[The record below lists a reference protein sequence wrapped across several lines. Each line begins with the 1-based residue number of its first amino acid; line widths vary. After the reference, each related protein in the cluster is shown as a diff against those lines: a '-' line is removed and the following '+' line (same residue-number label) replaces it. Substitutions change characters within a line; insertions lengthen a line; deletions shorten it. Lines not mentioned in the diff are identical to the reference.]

1 MPDDTTAAAPSAD
14 AAAIAIAEKYFGPAT
29 TDEPATPPQEAPPAA
44 PAPVESKPRVSLA
57 DEIRKAREDR
67 EGTQRLQ
74 KEHATTADEL
84 AKARARIA
92 ELEATDP
99 EKDILGWVKA
109 RKIDKDRQSLLGQAL
124 LYDLVPEK
132 APPDFRVKLLE
143 AKIQRET
150 AEREAKREQA
160 QREELAAQAKAQL
173 DHYHHS
179 LAEAVRAAPP
189 GSFPESDAW
198 FGDDEKTRFESLA
211 ATANNIAR
219 VATSQG
225 RAADLTPANIARVLE
240 ADIAKRLQSYSERRA
255 AVPKAQAVTHAQEP
269 AKQSPAPLAA
279 TTSTKGLTGGQA
291 RPPATTD
298 QERAKRAIEVMFGN
312 R

>member
-1 MPDDTTAAAPSAD
+1 MSDMTPAAEPIAD
-14 AAAIAIAEKYFGPAT
+14 AAAVAIVDKYFPQASEPEAPA
-29 TDEPATPPQEAPPAA
+29 EPAPAA
-44 PAPVESKPRVSLA
+44 PTPPPAPKVSLA
-57 DEIRKAREDR
+57 DEIRRAREER
-67 EGTQRLQ
+67 EGTQRIQ
-74 KEHATTADEL
+74 KEHATVSEEL

-99 EKDILGWVKA
+99 EKDILGWVRA

-132 APPDFRVKLLE
+132 APADFRVKLLE

-150 AEREAKREQA
+150 AEREAKATQERQA
-160 QREELAAQAKAQL
+160 ELASQAKAQL
-173 DHYHHS
+173 DHYHRT
-179 LAEAVRAAPP
+179 LAESVRAATP

-198 FGDDEKTRFESLA
+198 FGDDNDNRVKSLA
-211 ATANNIAR
+211 ATANNIAMA
-219 VATSQG
+219 ATQQG
-225 RAADLTPANIARVLE
+225 RAADLSPANIARVLE
-240 ADIAKRLQSYSERRA
+240 ADIAKRLKSYSDRRA
-255 AVPKAQAVTHAQEP
+255 AVPKAQAVPSAQEP
-269 AKQSPAPLAA
+269 AKQSQAPLAA

-291 RPPATTD
+291 RPQATND